1 MNEKEYNNN
10 DKKITQEMYDE
21 ISKNYAELNLP
32 IEKPKYDKNGNLINE
47 KSVKNSLKKILPIL
61 LVLWSANLAITENKS
76 KKVMTNTNSYIN
88 SLKIASKLGKKSISA
103 REWNSIMNTL
113 LKDRQKTIKIKQVI
127 RGNANILNKNVQKL
141 VNDMYKNGKSWPQ
154 TSKKLQELYGYNEK
168 KAKSI
173 AITEKNYYKS
183 EAQIKAIDNIKQNV
197 KKTWVHNR
205 AREPRESH
213 LYADG
218 QVADKNGY
226 FHIDGLLTQAPQHFG
241 VASQDI
247 NCHCAMTIEIIGN
260 KD

>member
-1 MNEKEYNNN
+1 MTEKEYNAK
-10 DKKITQEMYDE
+10 DKKITQEMYNE
-21 ISKNYAELNLP
+21 IAKNYAELDLP
-32 IEKPKYDKNGNLINE
+32 IEKPKYDKDGNLTNE
-47 KSVKNSLKKILPIL
+47 KSVKKSLKKILPIL
-61 LVLWSANLAITENKS
+61 LVLWSANLAIAENKS

-88 SLKIASKLGKKSISA
+88 TLKTASKLGKKSISTT
-103 REWNSIMNTL
+103 EWNDIMNTL

-141 VNDMYKNGKSWPQ
+141 VNDMYKNGNSWVQ

-197 KKTWVHNR
+197 QKTWIHNK

-213 LYADG
+213 LLADG

-226 FHIDGLLTQAPQHFG
+226 FHIDGLLTEAPQHFG
-241 VASQDI
+241 DPSEDI
-247 NCHCAMTIEIIGN
+247 NCHCTMKIEVLE
-260 KD
+260 

>member
-1 MNEKEYNNN
+1 MTEKEYNTK

-47 KSVKNSLKKILPIL
+47 KSVKKSLKKILPIL
-61 LVLWSANLAITENKS
+61 LVLWGTNLAITESKS
-76 KKVMTNTNSYIN
+76 KKVMTNTNLYIN
-88 SLKIASKLGKKSISA
+88 TLKTASKLGKKSISTS
-103 REWNSIMNTL
+103 EWNNIMNTL

-197 KKTWVHNR
+197 QKTWVHNR
-205 AREPRESH
+205 VREPRESH
-213 LYADG
+213 LLADG

-241 VASQDI
+241 DPSQDI
-247 NCHCAMTIEIIGN
+247 NCRCSLRIEVLN
-260 KD
+260 E